1 MSRLGLIKSIGVT
14 SPGITTSGVIASEEV
29 PDPGFVTLGLQ
40 ANFNAKD
47 ITGLSNL
54 DPLTT
59 WVDSGGSN
67 TVTQATGTMKPT
79 YLTAGFNGRPT
90 VSFDG
95 GDNMFRAS
103 TTMLASNTGFTGF
116 FVGTLA
122 TLGAFR
128 DIVSVDGLTANG
140 FLFRTVN
147 TNILNLSASST
158 GVGLDI
164 LVPSSQLFVANEEVW
179 GMIKYDSA
187 TGNYEV
193 QFRGVTDAGTTGP
206 GTIFNTPDEFTIG
219 SRRGSITPSQFW
231 NGNMSQILLYNRALT
246 TDEVNKNIS
255 FIQSEWGIT

>member
-14 SPGITTSGVIASEEV
+14 LPGITTSGVIASEEV

-67 TVTQATGTMKPT
+67 TVTQATGTMRST
-79 YLTAGFNGRPT
+79 HLTAGFNGMPT
-90 VSFDG
+90 NSFDG

-103 TTMLASNTGFTGF
+103 STMLTGNTGFTGF

-122 TLGAFR
+122 SLGGFR
-128 DIVSVDGLTANG
+128 DIASIDGLSNG

-147 TNILNLSASST
+147 TNVLNLSASST
-158 GVGLDI
+158 GAGLDI
-164 LVPSSQLFVANEEVW
+164 QVSSSQAFVANEEVW

-193 QFRGVTDAGTTGP
+193 QFKGVTDTGTTATGP
-206 GTIFNTPDEFTIG
+206 IFDAPDNFAIG
-219 SRRGSITPSQFW
+219 SRRGSLTPAQFW

-246 TDEVNKNIS
+246 TDEVNRNIS
-255 FIQSEWGIT
+255 FIQSEWGII

>member
-1 MSRLGLIKSIGVT
+1 MNLNQLALS
-14 SPGITTSGVIASEEV
+14 GIAGQESL
-29 PDPGFVTLGLQ
+29 DPGYVTLGLQ

-59 WVDSGGSN
+59 WADSDGSN

-79 YLTAGFNGRPT
+79 HLTAGFNGRPT
-90 VSFDG
+90 NSFDG

-103 TTMLASNTGFTGF
+103 STMLTGNTGFTGF

-128 DIVSVDGLTANG
+128 DIASIDGVSNG

-147 TNILNLSASST
+147 TNVLNLSASST
-158 GVGLDI
+158 GAGLDI
-164 LVPSSQLFVANEEVW
+164 QISSSQAFVANEEVW

-193 QFRGVTDAGTTGP
+193 QFRGVTDAGTTATGP
-206 GTIFNTPDEFTIG
+206 IFNSPDEFTIG
-219 SRRGSITPSQFW
+219 SRRGSVTPTQFW

-246 TDEVNKNIS
+246 TNEVNKNIS